1 MKKIFAGLNKTKLA
15 YNELIKHSK
24 RAIDKGKEGA
34 MIRRGFKRRISKFGT
49 TTTGRI
55 FVGIWA
61 SLATLSF
68 IAHGRSGKVKEGR
81 QYVPVFGIKKME
93 RTLKVRP
100 TRSMHEI

>member
-1 MKKIFAGLNKTKLA
+1 
-15 YNELIKHSK
+15 
-24 RAIDKGKEGA
+24 
-34 MIRRGFKRRISKFGT
+34 MIRRGFKRRISKFGSFVSLMVLAAMFVVFFLAIPEFAT

-93 RTLKVRP
+93 RTLKARP